1 MIPNPGE
8 LLGNLTSVESL
19 CSFIAYTSLQ
29 YIFCLSAVAHIVI
42 NIKPSPVSSL
52 QTLIS
57 KGS

>member
-8 LLGNLTSVESL
+8 LLGNLASVESL

-29 YIFCLSAVAHIVI
+29 YIFCRSGVAQIVI
-42 NIKPSPVSSL
+42 NSKPSPVSSL

-57 KGS
+57 KGR